1 MECVDSDGNTCGRK
15 KSEIWNEL
23 SALIKEKGIVVERI
37 PHQVGIKMCKME
49 GEYKKA
55 NDWLY
60 GTGQGVLEEGGDM
73 QDKIKKM
80 CPYFYQIHP
89 IMKDRSEVNPLAI
102 AECGVLDD
110 DEENNNVSD
119 SDVYDDSKDG
129 SKATVIFCR
138 E

>member
-55 NDWLY
+55 NI
-60 GTGQGVLEEGGDM
+60 GSMVLARASWKREETCRTRL
-73 QDKIKKM
+73 KRCAPTSTKFI
-80 CPYFYQIHP
+80 
-89 IMKDRSEVNPLAI
+89 PL
-102 AECGVLDD
+102 
-110 DEENNNVSD
+110 
-119 SDVYDDSKDG
+119 
-129 SKATVIFCR
+129 
-138 E
+138 